1 MLSESNTNNSY
12 TAIIY
17 KARKSSCT
25 QVYMYLYKCVQT
37 LNVLEFGVAIE
48 KQSSVVSIGMALVM
62 QSLCV
67 VKNA

>member
-1 MLSESNTNNSY
+1 MHTG
-12 TAIIY
+12 
-17 KARKSSCT
+17 
-25 QVYMYLYKCVQT
+25 VYMYLYKCVQT

-62 QSLCV
+62 QSLRV